1 MSVYTSVNI
10 KELKIWLQDYALDN
24 LTDYQGIKSGITN
37 TNYFLMTAHDRFVLT
52 LFEKNTIEDL
62 PYFVDLMA
70 HLAKNSFL
78 CPKPI
83 FKNNGTALSILKN
96 KPALIVTCLKGKELN
111 KPEVKHCK
119 AVGASL
125 AELHMKSANF
135 TAQHQ
140 NTRDLN
146 WIKKTAET
154 LFSEL
159 PQDES
164 LLLREEILYQEKK
177 NYKLPKSTIHGDLFR
192 DNVLFLNDEVSG
204 FIDFYYACT
213 DYLILDVAI
222 AVNDWCVNNDGSFDE
237 ARLNAFLDAYKKIRS
252 FNDDEDQA
260 WNDILRLA
268 SLRFWVSRLNDFYHI
283 EEGELTFIKDP
294 DHFKKILKQRISG

>member
-10 KELKIWLQDYALDN
+10 EELKIWLQDYALDN

-159 PQDES
+159 PQDDS
-164 LLLREEILYQEKK
+164 LLLREEILYQEKQ

>member
-10 KELKIWLQDYALDN
+10 KELKIWLQDYAFDD

-62 PYFVDLMA
+62 PYFVDLMS
-70 HLAKNSFL
+70 HLATCSFL

-83 FKNNGTALSILKN
+83 LKKNGTALSILKN
-96 KPALIVTCLKGKELN
+96 KPALIVTCLKGKEVTN
-111 KPEVKHCK
+111 PEVNHCK
-119 AVGASL
+119 AVGKSL
-125 AELHMKSANF
+125 AELHVKSANF
-135 TAQHQ
+135 VAQHQ
-140 NTRDLN
+140 NTRDLS

-154 LFSEL
+154 LFNEL
-159 PQDES
+159 PQDETK
-164 LLLREEILYQEKK
+164 LLREEILYQEKQ
-177 NYKLPKSTIHGDLFR
+177 NYKLPKSTIHGDLFK

-222 AVNDWCVNNDGSFDE
+222 AANDWCVNSDGSFDE
-237 ARLNAFLDAYKKIRS
+237 SRLNAFLDAYKKIRS
-252 FNDDEDQA
+252 FNDNENRA
-260 WNDILRLA
+260 WNDVLRLA
-268 SLRFWVSRLNDFYHI
+268 SLRFWVSRLNDFYHA

-294 DHFKKILKQRISG
+294 NHFKKILKKRISG

>member
-10 KELKIWLQDYALDN
+10 EELKIWLQDYAFDN

-135 TAQHQ
+135 KAQHQ

-192 DNVLFLNDEVSG
+192 DNVLFLNDQVSG

>member
-10 KELKIWLQDYALDN
+10 EELKIWLQDYALDN

-192 DNVLFLNDEVSG
+192 DNVLFLNDQISG